1 MLNTSIII
9 ITLIIWAVNAYM
21 LCITTYFC
29 FVLFRELSSLCSDP
43 KERNSKNLR
52 DLRFSKNFGVVL
64 LVITIVWLALPLKFF
79 L

>member
-21 LCITTYFC
+21 LCITTYLC

-52 DLRFSKNFGVVL
+52 NLRFSKNFRVVL

>member
-29 FVLFRELSSLCSDP
+29 FVLSRELSSLCSDP

-52 DLRFSKNFGVVL
+52 NLRFSKNFGVVL